1 MIQGI
6 EKTGNFTH
14 KQAVELRDEA
24 IWRDIGSVRL
34 FEAVEA
40 FLKTFSSHT
49 RMAYAGAFRI
59 FFEKKLLNPNMN
71 LQTFALTKLENL
83 LDAIKE
89 HSGVAEASKQSRAAA
104 FISFTGFLSRRSGG
118 IIRKVAINREKGQ
131 KTFSKIRD
139 KAATEALTKEEWES
153 FIATL
158 EANSVRDMLIAKM
171 LLQGAK
177 RISEVLEA
185 LIEAIDWERGTIT
198 FAQKK
203 SDILEKTTVIHFP
216 QAYLS
221 ELRKYLGK
229 RKHGFIFI
237 TTTGKPILRH
247 WVYMCFA
254 SAGIEAGIG
263 KITPHQLRATGIT
276 WLRGNG
282 FAAEDIQKVS
292 GHSDIKT
299 VTYYDKTEIEN
310 NPSKRVSLI

>member
-1 MIQGI
+1 MNQDLK
-6 EKTGNFTH
+6 KTNTFTH
-14 KQAVELRDEA
+14 KQAVDLRDEA

-40 FLKTFSSHT
+40 FLKTFSQHT
-49 RMAYAGAFRI
+49 QIAYAGAFRI
-59 FFEKKLLNPNMN
+59 FFEKRLLNPDMN
-71 LQTFALTKLENL
+71 LQTFALTKLESL

-89 HSGVAEASKQSRAAA
+89 RSGVAEASKQSRAAA
-104 FISFTGFLSRRSGG
+104 FISFTSFLSRRSGG

-139 KAATEALTKEEWES
+139 KASTEALTKEEWES
-153 FIATL
+153 FITSL
-158 EANSVRDMLIAKM
+158 EANSVRDALIAKM

-185 LIEAIDWERGTIT
+185 TIEAINWESGTIT

-203 SDILEKTTVIHFP
+203 SDVLEKTTVIHFP

-221 ELRKYLGK
+221 GLRKYLGK
-229 RKHGFIFI
+229 RKNGLIFI
-237 TTTGKPILRH
+237 TTTGRPILRH

-254 SAGIEAGIG
+254 TAGIEAGIG

-276 WLRGNG
+276 WLRGKG
-282 FAAEDIQKVS
+282 FSAEDIQKVS

-299 VTYYDKTEIEN
+299 VTYYDKTALEN
-310 NPSKRVSLI
+310 NPSRQVSLI